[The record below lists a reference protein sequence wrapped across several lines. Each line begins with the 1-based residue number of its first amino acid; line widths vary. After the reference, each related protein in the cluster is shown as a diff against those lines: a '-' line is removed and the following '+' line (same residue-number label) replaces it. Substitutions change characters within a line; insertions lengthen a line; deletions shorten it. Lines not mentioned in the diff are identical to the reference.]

1 LAAAAA
7 AGGEEE
13 RAALEEEKER
23 ARARERVVLCPLLF
37 DVIYTLYITP
47 RAMCAS
53 VFELR

>member
-23 ARARERVVLCPLLF
+23 ARARERAVLCPLLF
-37 DVIYTLYITP
+37 DVIYTLYISP

-53 VFELR
+53 VFEFR